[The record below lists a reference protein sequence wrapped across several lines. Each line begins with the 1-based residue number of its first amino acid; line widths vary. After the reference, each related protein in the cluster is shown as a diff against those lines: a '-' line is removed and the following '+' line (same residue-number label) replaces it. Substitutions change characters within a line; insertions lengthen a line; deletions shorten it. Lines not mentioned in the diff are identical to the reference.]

1 MLDSLIDTLPDSWHD
16 VAEMASLPI
25 AWIPKLQHTLVPFF
39 FESASPWAAAA
50 KCVFLLFPLL
60 LALAGIWCT
69 QLSIYT
75 LPFRASRTRF
85 GSLLLLAWWD
95 AGRVVWMYWVG
106 IVRLSGVA
114 VGWALAM
121 SYLGVRLLAGF
132 LRETITVIPGYLLTR
147 PDGVPTLTSE
157 AEADT
162 DAAALAAAVV
172 DESVDEEPV
181 AEPAEEPKPR
191 LTMTDIH
198 AHIKGPRPALRDV
211 LRGDVLL
218 PRGRP
223 GPHALAR
230 RAGED
235 HAQHVHDVGPGGG
248 RLDQRPCRHLVPLR
262 PVWNADAAGFHRARA
277 GGRAGI
283 RCSGP
288 ARIAGAVAAGP
299 RGLPA

>member
-50 KCVFLLFPLL
+50 KCVFLLFPVL

-106 IVRLSGVA
+106 IIRLSGVA

-121 SYLGVRLLAGF
+121 GYLGLRLAAGF
-132 LRETITVIPGYLLTR
+132 LREASTVPFALTKRVTQRYFR
-147 PDGVPTLTSE
+147 PGVPWLGF
-157 AEADT
+157 
-162 DAAALAAAVV
+162 LMVIV
-172 DESVDEEPV
+172 
-181 AEPAEEPKPR
+181 
-191 LTMTDIH
+191 
-198 AHIKGPRPALRDV
+198 
-211 LRGDVLL
+211 VLL
-218 PRGRP
+218 VR
-223 GPHALAR
+223 
-230 RAGED
+230 
-235 HAQHVHDVGPGGG
+235 
-248 RLDQRPCRHLVPLR
+248 
-262 PVWNADAAGFHRARA
+262 
-277 GGRAGI
+277 
-283 RCSGP
+283 
-288 ARIAGAVAAGP
+288 P
-299 RGLPA
+299 RGLLSGA